1 MNWRA
6 ASCLCLLTAMSC
18 AHDPVKN
25 DNASHAAPPTDQ
37 PIPVHNTTQLD
48 KLQAAIQPYVE
59 KARSTYPPIKARYL
73 AGLPDGAA
81 LFITVQLHDAQ
92 ARMEQVFVQVEKL
105 EGAQISGV
113 IWDEIRTVQGFH
125 KGQRYTFPETELI
138 DWTLSNAD
146 GTEEGNVVGNFLDTW
161 HGAVE

>member
-6 ASCLCLLTAMSC
+6 LSFLGLLTTLSC
-18 AHDPVKN
+18 AHDPVKTEN
-25 DNASHAAPPTDQ
+25 SNPAAPPPDQ
-37 PIPVHNTTQLD
+37 PIAVHHTTQLD

-92 ARMEQVFVQVEKL
+92 AKMEQVFVQVEKI
-105 EGAQISGV
+105 EDAQISGI
-113 IWDEIRTVQGFH
+113 IWDDIRTVQGFH
-125 KGQRYTFPETELI
+125 KGQRYTFPESDLI

-161 HGAVE
+161 HGEVP